1 MADDLPQDQRVSD
14 EDILNNINTFLF
26 AGSDTSSLTLT
37 WTLLLLAEN
46 PAFQDRLRSELF
58 SVQPLS
64 PASLLTED
72 EIQSLYTSIS
82 DLPFLDNV
90 VRESI
95 RLIPPVH
102 SSIRVATQDDELP
115 TSYPVYNR
123 DRTVSNK
130 TSIFIPKDTAVHVAI
145 EGFNLDKSFW
155 GENAWEF
162 QWVVRVLVCPQLS

>member
-1 MADDLPQDQRVSD
+1 MAADVPQDQRVSD

-58 SVQPLS
+58 SVQPVS
-64 PASLLTED
+64 PTSVLTDE
-72 EIQSLYTSIS
+72 EIQSLYASIA

-130 TSIFIPKDTAVHVAI
+130 TSIFIPKGTAVHVAI
-145 EGFNLDKSFW
+145 EGFNLDKAFW

-162 QWVVRVLVCPQLS
+162 Q